1 MSCRIPKQL
10 ENINRETLTQ
20 LFILATIVNH
30 ESGFRKHCKPMRK
43 MIYVSLSTYRVNI
56 QFTAMIT
63 KYQIMFRVFQID
75 VDMHFKTTEYLYIYM
90 IYISWKL
97 YLINEH
103 PRLIQN
109 DF

>member
-1 MSCRIPKQL
+1 
-10 ENINRETLTQ
+10 
-20 LFILATIVNH
+20 
-30 ESGFRKHCKPMRK
+30 MRK

-56 QFTAMIT
+56 QLTAMIQN
-63 KYQIMFRVFQID
+63 KKSCDSFRVFQID
-75 VDMHFKTTEYLYIYM
+75 EEMHFKTTEYIYM

>member
-1 MSCRIPKQL
+1 MSCRILKQL

-30 ESGFRKHCKPMRK
+30 ESGFRKHCTPMRK

-56 QFTAMIT
+56 QFTTMIT

-75 VDMHFKTTEYLYIYM
+75 VDMHFNIYM

>member
-30 ESGFRKHCKPMRK
+30 ESGFRKHCTPMRK

-75 VDMHFKTTEYLYIYM
+75 EVFIYIYM

>member
-30 ESGFRKHCKPMRK
+30 ESGFRKHCTPMRK

-75 VDMHFKTTEYLYIYM
+75 VDMHFKTTEYIYM